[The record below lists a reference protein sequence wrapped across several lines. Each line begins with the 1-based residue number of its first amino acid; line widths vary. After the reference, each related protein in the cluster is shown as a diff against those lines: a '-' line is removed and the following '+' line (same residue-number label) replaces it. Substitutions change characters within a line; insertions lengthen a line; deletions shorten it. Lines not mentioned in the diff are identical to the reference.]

1 MLQLLHRFPD
11 RFVML
16 RYEDMSGLLA
26 PEISKALL
34 NFAQLPNITDLS
46 SISSLNKV
54 FDNYWQENITI
65 EMFTSINNVCR
76 EIIQT
81 LGYSLF

>member
-34 NFAQLPNITDLS
+34 NFAQLPSTTTGRK
-46 SISSLNKV
+46 ISL
-54 FDNYWQENITI
+54 
-65 EMFTSINNVCR
+65 
-76 EIIQT
+76 
-81 LGYSLF
+81 